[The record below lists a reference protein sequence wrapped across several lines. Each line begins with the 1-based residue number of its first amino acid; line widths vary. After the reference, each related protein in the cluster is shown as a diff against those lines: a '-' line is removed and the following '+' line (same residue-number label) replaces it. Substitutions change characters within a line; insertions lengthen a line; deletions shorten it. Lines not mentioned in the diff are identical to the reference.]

1 MPEESETSNNF
12 KEEDVKEL
20 KDKDEGE
27 GGNLPTPNSTT
38 AMSMVKRIPTWSEF
52 PWSGYGSS
60 V

>member
-27 GGNLPTPNSTT
+27 GGDLPTPKSTT
-38 AMSMVKRIPTWSEF
+38 AMSMVKRIPTWSEV